1 MLRKALHHASDAHD
15 LDVLLLVCQKSHFV
29 WVEAPGLVAPDICE
43 AVHNIEAVHHLLGV
57 SVGLKVR
64 PLQRTCKDSHR
75 SHENGRFYN
84 TNGYEEDFVEND
96 RIREIVSR

>member
-1 MLRKALHHASDAHD
+1 MDCDDVNWGCDGGWMYDAYTVTAEH
-15 LDVLLLVCQKSHFV
+15 
-29 WVEAPGLVAPDICE
+29 
-43 AVHNIEAVHHLLGV
+43 GV
-57 SVGLKVR
+57 TEWNDYPTGYVGYK
-64 PLQRTCKDSHR
+64 QRTCKDSHR